1 MNCVEYMNKLHDGN
15 LMVLDPD
22 YNLYEPYVPGNY
34 LLDSIDNTD
43 NNENNQVSNKKLKYY
58 SKILSF

>member
-1 MNCVEYMNKLHDGN
+1 MNCVEYMNKLHEGN

-22 YNLYEPYVPGNY
+22 YNLYEPYVPGNFR
-34 LLDSIDNTD
+34 LDSIDNTD